1 MKKKETSFY
10 HLVLDKSDSM
20 TSHYEQT
27 LDALNEK
34 LSSLKNIQKRN
45 PETSIK
51 VSLSLF
57 SDENELVIEDKSADK
72 LMPLSESDYV
82 VNGLTALIDA
92 IGLAINRMERKH
104 GEKIRNGDATATI
117 VIFTDGHENASNEY
131 KFEQVANKI
140 NELKGS
146 GNWSFVF
153 VGADIDAWQSASQL
167 NFEQSNVYSS
177 KKDDVKT
184 TMRYLADQYEASIRE
199 KKKSKSWLGFIK
211 K

>member
-1 MKKKETSFY
+1 
-10 HLVLDKSDSM
+10 
-20 TSHYEQT
+20 
-27 LDALNEK
+27 
-34 LSSLKNIQKRN
+34 
-45 PETSIK
+45 
-51 VSLSLF
+51 
-57 SDENELVIEDKSADK
+57 
-72 LMPLSESDYV
+72 
-82 VNGLTALIDA
+82 
-92 IGLAINRMERKH
+92 MERKH

-199 KKKSKSWLGFIK
+199 KKKSKSWFGFIK